1 MTANKVMESH
11 WVALFINKNTAVN
24 FYSFQIGYI
33 LQEVLSKIKDKSIT
47 HKIFTIQDDDSAMCG
62 FYWIAVIEYI
72 IAWENLCRL
81 YLFIFSEWL

>member
-1 MTANKVMESH
+1 MESH

-62 FYWIAVIEYI
+62 FY
-72 IAWENLCRL
+72 
-81 YLFIFSEWL
+81 